1 MTRVAGDG
9 GKGLL
14 ADRNVT
20 PLIDVLLVLIIMFM
34 VITPLTPRGLDAFTP
49 HPSPK
54 AGAHAVV
61 ISVDATGNIRINQE
75 VVALRDLQSR
85 LRGIYETR
93 NDRTVFLKCDPSL
106 AFSRVAGILDLA
118 KGAGIDQV
126 GLVTDRI
133 SGRH

>member
-9 GKGLL
+9 GKGPL
-14 ADRNVT
+14 ADMNVT

-34 VITPLTPRGLDAFTP
+34 VIAPLTPRGLDAFAP
-49 HPSPK
+49 RPSPK

-61 ISVDATGNIRINQE
+61 ISVDATGNIQINQKE
-75 VVALRDLQSR
+75 VALRDLQSH

-106 AFSRVAGILDLA
+106 TFSRVAGIMDLA

-126 GLVTDRI
+126 GLVTDQI